1 VSNAEQHSFLFFFYL
16 VEGIDAEIRARARFL
31 ERPYTSPFDG
41 QWGLKNPL
49 NAAAGLAVQD
59 SRGAGATTL
68 STASTIPRERIRW
81 SIWAK
86 GLSGESLA
94 RFVRH
99 EVFASF
105 AELGQ
110 GAAPKFMA
118 GARLTIDSRSISAPR
133 LRSAIGR
140 SGSSRSG
147 NKQTLLS
154 GTSARSSCSSFTH

>member
-1 VSNAEQHSFLFFFYL
+1 MSNAEQHSFLFFFYL
-16 VEGIDAEIRARARFL
+16 VEGIDAENRARARFL

-68 STASTIPRERIRW
+68 STASTIPRERFRW

-86 GLSGESLA
+86 GLSGESLV

-99 EVFASF
+99 EVFGFS
-105 AELGQ
+105 
-110 GAAPKFMA
+110 PSW
-118 GARLTIDSRSISAPR
+118 ARAPR
-133 LRSAIGR
+133 
-140 SGSSRSG
+140 
-147 NKQTLLS
+147 T
-154 GTSARSSCSSFTH
+154 TSWPARG